1 MNRRPPT
8 WGTTAR
14 LALLGLSTLL
24 CHVAGY
30 LYALGWLVV
39 TAAPESLPAA
49 LNALGAIAGPA
60 LLAHGAIATGGT
72 AIHGAR
78 HIGGAPSPTSAE
90 LRTVEPAPVGDDER

>member
-30 LYALGWLVV
+30 LYVLGWLVLR
-39 TAAPESLPAA
+39 ADPGSLPDA
-49 LNALGAIAGPA
+49 LDALGAIAGPA
-60 LLAHGAIATGGT
+60 LLAHLAIGTGGT

-78 HIGGAPSPTSAE
+78 HIGGEAAPTSAE
-90 LRTVEPAPVGDDER
+90 LLALPQPPEV